1 MIRKPNARLNVMA
14 GARMV
19 VFMALIGV
27 MAAVVFAAQETGPTH
42 AGEACSTPPASTQPV
57 EHESHAT
64 RAPAATQSSRAS
76 RDEMVRKLLGG
87 ESTVVDQVDRML
99 QDMGEATTRL
109 TAQLDAGSETQAAQR
124 RALEGLDVL
133 IRQAGEN
140 RRASPQTSRV
150 RPRGERDAQRR
161 RTPDERKQ
169 TNQGK
174 GGQAQRGGPGAAG
187 GAGEDS
193 ANKKAAKAEMV
204 RGWGYLPGRERDE
217 VIQGFDEE
225 FLAKYREQIMEY
237 YRRLAEAASVQPV
250 SGEPR

>member
-1 MIRKPNARLNVMA
+1 MTRKLNARRIAMTTA
-14 GARMV
+14 WMV
-19 VFMALIGV
+19 VAMTLIRM
-27 MAAVVFAAQETGPTH
+27 MAAGVYAAQALEPTRF
-42 AGEACSTPPASTQPV
+42 GEARSTSPVSTQPAGK
-57 EHESHAT
+57 ESHAAS
-64 RAPAATQSSRAS
+64 APAATQPSGLSRE
-76 RDEMVRKLLGG
+76 EMVRKLLGG
-87 ESTVVDQVDRML
+87 ESTSVDQVERML
-99 QDMGEATTRL
+99 QDMGEASARL
-109 TAQLDAGSETQAAQR
+109 TAQLDAGSQTQAAQR
-124 RALEGLDVL
+124 RALEGLDTL

-140 RRASPQTSRV
+140 RRASPQASRV

-161 RTPDERKQ
+161 RPPDERKPV
-169 TNQGK
+169 NQGK
-174 GGQAQRGGPGAAG
+174 GGQARRGGPGAAG

>member
-1 MIRKPNARLNVMA
+1 MIRKLNQRLNA
-14 GARMV
+14 STASHMV
-19 VFMALIGV
+19 VALTRILV
-27 MAAVVFAAQETGPTH
+27 MAAGVYAGRAPEPTD
-42 AGEACSTPPASTQPV
+42 AGEVRSTPPASTQPV

-99 QDMGEATTRL
+99 QDMGEASTRL
-109 TAQLDAGSETQAAQR
+109 TAQLDAGSQTQAAQR

>member
-1 MIRKPNARLNVMA
+1 MTGKPNARLNVRTR
-14 GARMV
+14 ARMV

-27 MAAVVFAAQETGPTH
+27 KAAVVFAARETGPSH
-42 AGEACSTPPASTQPV
+42 AGEACSTSPASTQPS
-57 EHESHAT
+57 EDERRGA
-64 RAPAATQSSRAS
+64 RASVATQPSRAS
-76 RDEMVRKLLGG
+76 HDELVRKLLGG
-87 ESTVVDQVDRML
+87 ESTAVDQVERML
-99 QDMGEATTRL
+99 QDMGEASTRL
-109 TAQLDAGSETQAAQR
+109 TSQLDAGSQTQAAQR
-124 RALEGLDVL
+124 RALEGLDEL

-140 RRASPQTSRV
+140 RSASPQTSRV
-150 RPRGERDAQRR
+150 RPRGERDAQRH

-225 FLAKYREQIMEY
+225 FLVKYREQIMEY
-237 YRRLAEAASVQPV
+237 YRRLAEAASVQPA